1 MAPED
6 GGRKQRLTLMSTER
20 WAFSPE
26 TYAVT
31 ARRDEWSNALAR
43 LSMES
48 ESTATEEV
56 AGALTVRRFAGS
68 FTVAHLA
75 APPQILLAVPGQT
88 AAMGWLAT
96 PLEGDVHLAGGNRPS
111 KLLTDDVVFGDVPV
125 LTPLVIRAH
134 SRLLMVG
141 FSTARPCGR
150 ACSMRSPPVTYDCLR
165 MQLEHACY
173 LASCGRYRRPWRTC
187 RRRWRGRSRRASSI
201 FWHKC

>member
-1 MAPED
+1 
-6 GGRKQRLTLMSTER
+6 MSPER

-68 FTVAHLA
+68 FTVARLA
-75 APPQILLAVPGQT
+75 APPQILLATPGQT
-88 AAMGWLAT
+88 VAMGWLAT

-134 SRLLMVG
+134 SQLLMVG
-141 FSTARPCGR
+141 FSTATLRTR
-150 ACSMRSPPVTYDCLR
+150 MLYAVPPVTYGCLR
-165 MQLEHACY
+165 MQSEHACFP
-173 LASCGRYRRPWRTC
+173 ACCGRYRRPWRTC

-201 FWHKC
+201 FWRRC